1 MLKLMGSPTTLVDD
15 KGLFMLGMVV
25 QVCDQKQEDQK
36 FQASLDHKR
45 VQTILGNLV
54 RPCFIK
60 TTSTK
65 SVNQ

>member
-1 MLKLMGSPTTLVDD
+1 MLKVVGSPTTLVED

-25 QVCDQKQEDQK
+25 QACDQKQEDQK

-54 RPCFIK
+54 RPV
-60 TTSTK
+60 S
-65 SVNQ
+65 